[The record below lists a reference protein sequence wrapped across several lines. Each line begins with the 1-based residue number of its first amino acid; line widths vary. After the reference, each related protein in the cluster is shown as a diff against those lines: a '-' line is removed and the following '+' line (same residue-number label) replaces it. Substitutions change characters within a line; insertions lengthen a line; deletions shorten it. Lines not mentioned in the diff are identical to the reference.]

1 MNSIILNPIFQIVT
15 TAILTLLGTAW
26 ITRHFYKKHK
36 KDNDKP
42 KIKYWVENFNNKP
55 LLRLERSPFD
65 HIHNFTLTSISQYSK
80 TNYCP
85 WRESIKSLKSY
96 EIDIPFQIP
105 KPQCNM
111 YCTAYGFLDHSLKED
126 CATLTISLKGVSNG
140 ETKKIHA

>member
-111 YCTAYGFLDHSLKED
+111 YSFKVKIQYQYKEHKYTD
-126 CATLTISLKGVSNG
+126 ILTVLPSEEKCIL
-140 ETKKIHA
+140 H